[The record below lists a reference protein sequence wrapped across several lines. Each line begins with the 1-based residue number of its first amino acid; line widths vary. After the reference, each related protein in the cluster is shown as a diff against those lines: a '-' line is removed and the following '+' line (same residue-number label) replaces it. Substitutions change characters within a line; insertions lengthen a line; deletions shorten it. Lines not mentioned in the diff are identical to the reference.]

1 MARDFQR
8 SKQVVIF
15 RIEPTRCNEEKQK
28 ISSERSNE
36 EAQETEPK
44 FKYMK
49 RSIKNKMLM
58 YQMVSDIVNDN
69 QAVWSETPKFVTTFA
84 AFSAKFESL
93 KVLAEKERA
102 YLLGVKDNRDA
113 MREETA
119 KKAYQIS
126 SALVAYATE
135 NSDIELIALMQI
147 TKAQLMNRSHADT
160 VILIDRILLHAQEN
174 ASELIEFGITQQMID
189 QLQLRR
195 DDLVVNILSPR
206 KAILKRK
213 ETIGQISTVHKEMDL
228 LLKNGLD
235 KLVTVLRPEN
245 EEFYTSYFN
254 SRMIMSYGT

>member
-1 MARDFQR
+1 
-8 SKQVVIF
+8 
-15 RIEPTRCNEEKQK
+15 
-28 ISSERSNE
+28 
-36 EAQETEPK
+36 
-44 FKYMK
+44 MK

-69 QAVWSETPKFVTTFA
+69 QTVWAETPKFVSLFSTF
-84 AFSAKFESL
+84 SGKFESL

-119 KKAYQIS
+119 KKAFQVS

-135 NSDIELIALMQI
+135 NNNIELIAMMQI

-160 VILIDRILLHAQEN
+160 VILLDRILIHAQEHE
-174 ASELIEFGITQQMID
+174 ADLVDFGISPEKIAD
-189 QLQLRR
+189 LVLRR
-195 DDLVVNILSPR
+195 DELVVNILAPR

-213 ETIGQISTVHKEMDL
+213 ETGSQINLLSQEIDV

-254 SRMIMSYGT
+254 SRMVMSYGT